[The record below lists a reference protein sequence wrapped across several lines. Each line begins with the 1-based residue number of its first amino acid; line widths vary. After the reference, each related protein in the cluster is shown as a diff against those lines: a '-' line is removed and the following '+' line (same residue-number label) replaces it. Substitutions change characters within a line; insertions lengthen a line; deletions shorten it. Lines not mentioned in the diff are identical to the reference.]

1 MEVRYPDVH
10 VEVFGEYPTAAQ
22 LLGDPEAYSPESAE
36 AKSILKPVR
45 SALKEGGAS
54 DEEIEAYT
62 REATSRCFNH
72 LLYTTSRWVQ
82 LHRLVPRYDT
92 P

>member
-10 VEVFGEYPTAAQ
+10 VEVFGEYPTDAHV
-22 LLGDPEAYSPESAE
+22 LGDPEAYSVESPE
-36 AKSILKPVR
+36 AKEILERVR
-45 SALKEGGAS
+45 GALKEDGAG

-62 REATSRCFNH
+62 SEATSRCFNH
-72 LLYTTSRWVQ
+72 LLYTMSLWVHV
-82 LHRLVPRYDT
+82 HRFVPRYTT

>member
-1 MEVRYPDVH
+1 MEVRYPNVH
-10 VEVFGEYPTAAQ
+10 VEVFGEYPTAEH
-22 LLGDPEAYSPESAE
+22 LLGDPEAYSAESSE
-36 AKSILKPVR
+36 AKGILERVR

-62 REATSRCFNH
+62 MEATSRCFNH
-72 LLYTTSRWVQ
+72 LLYTTATWVQ
-82 LHRLVPRYDT
+82 LHRLAPRYDT